1 MFCVTGTYVLLLFF
15 FFFKRKTAY
24 EMRISDWSSDV
35 CSSDLIAGP
44 LVQLPRCRVGFSLGD
59 VGQAG
64 SWEVLPP
71 QIHCV
76 LAGSALPRM
85 VWVAEIDGGQCK
97 APVCRNFLPP
107 VSSQRLIQL
116 FRQAACILD
125 QGVDHRVILF
135 LYFICNTR
143 AARCSLRVCYIDQLN
158 PGSEADMR

>member
-1 MFCVTGTYVLLLFF
+1 
-15 FFFKRKTAY
+15 
-24 EMRISDWSSDV
+24 
-35 CSSDLIAGP
+35 
-44 LVQLPRCRVGFSLGD
+44 
-59 VGQAG
+59 
-64 SWEVLPP
+64 
-71 QIHCV
+71 
-76 LAGSALPRM
+76 M

-143 AARCSLRVCYIDQLN
+143 AARCRLRVCYIDQLN
-158 PGSEADMR
+158 RSEERRVGKECVSTCRSRWSPYP

>member
-1 MFCVTGTYVLLLFF
+1 
-15 FFFKRKTAY
+15 
-24 EMRISDWSSDV
+24 MRISDWSSDV
-35 CSSDLIAGP
+35 CSSDL
-44 LVQLPRCRVGFSLGD
+44 
-59 VGQAG
+59 
-64 SWEVLPP
+64 
-71 QIHCV
+71 V

-158 PGSEADMR
+158 PGSAEARSDERRVGKRGVRTCRSR